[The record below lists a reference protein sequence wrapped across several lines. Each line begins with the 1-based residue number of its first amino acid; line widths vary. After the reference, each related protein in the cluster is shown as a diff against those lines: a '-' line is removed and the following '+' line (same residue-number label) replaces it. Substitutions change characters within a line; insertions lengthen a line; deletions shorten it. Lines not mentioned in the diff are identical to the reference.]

1 MTSGHANHSFQK
13 QVPMEMLTL
22 AVAALESCVKN
33 DSGSS
38 LGKVGRSALVTQGF
52 TLKMGNRIVAA

>member
-1 MTSGHANHSFQK
+1 
-13 QVPMEMLTL
+13 MEILTL

>member
-1 MTSGHANHSFQK
+1 MTSGHANHSFQN
-13 QVPMEMLTL
+13 QVPMGMPTL

-33 DSGSS
+33 DSGSR